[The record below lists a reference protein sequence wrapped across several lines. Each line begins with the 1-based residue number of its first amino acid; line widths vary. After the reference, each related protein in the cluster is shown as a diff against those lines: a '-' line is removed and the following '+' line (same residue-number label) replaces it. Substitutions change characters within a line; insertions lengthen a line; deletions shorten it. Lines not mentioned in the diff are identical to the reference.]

1 MQKVVV
7 LGAGLIGKAIA
18 IDLCKNYQVTSV
30 DLNRDNLKQ
39 LEERHPIH
47 TIEADVSDKRSVEQL
62 VKGCDLVIGAVPG
75 FLGLNTLKAVIESGK
90 NIVDISFFDGDPF
103 ELDLLAKEHNVT
115 AVIDCGVAPGL
126 SNMLL
131 AYHYQKIN
139 LTDFTCYVGGLP
151 MERYLPFQYKAPFS
165 PVDVLEEYIRPVR
178 MMEAGKVVTR
188 PALSEPEYIEFP
200 KIGTLEAFN
209 TDGLRTLLQTMPLA
223 NMKEKTLRYPGHR
236 ELMESLRNTGF
247 LEKDALEIEGVSVR
261 PLDVTAQLLLPKW
274 KLMPNEEEFTVMQ
287 IVMEGQGKAKTE
299 KIKYYLF
306 DRFDQATQTSSMA
319 RTTGYTCTA
328 VVKLI
333 LENQF
338 SRKGICPPEY
348 IGNESLAFE
357 AVLEYLEERGIKLSR
372 EIQ

>member
-319 RTTGYTCTA
+319 RTTGY
-328 VVKLI
+328 
-333 LENQF
+333 
-338 SRKGICPPEY
+338 
-348 IGNESLAFE
+348 
-357 AVLEYLEERGIKLSR
+357 
-372 EIQ
+372 